1 MKKFSKSVEYWHGK
15 KANEVLE
22 RDGVCVMCDSD
33 KDLVVHH
40 IESVRGGGKS
50 TLSNQRLLCRSCHS
64 KLHNNKPL
72 SVLTPIGKYLR
83 RWRAEHPM
91 YNTEYQREWRKK
103 HPGYFEKYRES
114 KWNYYREAN
123 G

>member
-1 MKKFSKSVEYWHGK
+1 MRVKHHMTAGNKACGFFMKKFSKSVEYWHGK

-50 TLSNQRLLCRSCHS
+50 TLSN
-64 KLHNNKPL
+64 
-72 SVLTPIGKYLR
+72 
-83 RWRAEHPM
+83 
-91 YNTEYQREWRKK
+91 
-103 HPGYFEKYRES
+103 
-114 KWNYYREAN
+114 
-123 G
+123 